1 MTSVDTR
8 RYEMLVRVRDFGAKY
23 AERFPSSSL
32 GGQAFATVT
41 AAVAE
46 LSQHTASLLSGRGTT
61 REGVTSKAVAREAL
75 RDDLD
80 AIVRTA
86 RAIALDTPGIDDKFR
101 APRGNGDQTL
111 LSAARAFASDAA
123 PLAPQFLAHDMP
135 ADFLEDLEKD
145 VKEFEAAIHGRETGK
160 DINVAARASL
170 EGSMEAGL
178 AAVRRL
184 DAVVPTRLRDDAAAV
199 AVWERARRIEYRR
212 GKPETAPAPE
222 PEPEGIATP

>member
-32 GGQAFATVT
+32 GGQAFDTVT

-101 APRGNGDQTL
+101 APRGNGDQML
-111 LSAARAFASDAA
+111 L
-123 PLAPQFLAHDMP
+123 
-135 ADFLEDLEKD
+135 
-145 VKEFEAAIHGRETGK
+145 
-160 DINVAARASL
+160 
-170 EGSMEAGL
+170 
-178 AAVRRL
+178 
-184 DAVVPTRLRDDAAAV
+184 
-199 AVWERARRIEYRR
+199 
-212 GKPETAPAPE
+212 
-222 PEPEGIATP
+222 